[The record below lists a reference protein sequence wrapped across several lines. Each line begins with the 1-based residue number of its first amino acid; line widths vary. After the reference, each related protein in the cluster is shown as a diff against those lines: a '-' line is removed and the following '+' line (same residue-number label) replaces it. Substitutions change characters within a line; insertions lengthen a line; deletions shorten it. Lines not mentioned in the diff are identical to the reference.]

1 MGEFGIGQSVP
12 RFEDARLLRGGGR
25 YVADLVLPGMAQG
38 YVLRSPHSHARI
50 LRIDTKRAEAAPG
63 VLAVLTG
70 ADWRA
75 SGWGDLPVP
84 GGLKRRD
91 GSAFR
96 PPYPALVSDRAR
108 FVGDY
113 VAFVVAEN
121 YTDALD
127 AAELIEVDYEPLPAS
142 ASTEN
147 ASAPGA
153 APVWDACPDNIG
165 FVQTFGDKPAT
176 DAAFVRADRVIRHR
190 LVINRVT
197 AASMEPRGSV
207 GDYDATDG
215 RYTAYTAL
223 QRLHGFR
230 SDLAGVLK
238 IPESKLRVVSGDVGG
253 SFGMKTA
260 LYNETVLCLLAARRM
275 GRPVKWVSTRSEAF
289 LSDAQA
295 RDKVAEAELALDA
308 NGIFLGLRVRM
319 LAAIGA
325 YLQTGMPNFM
335 LNIGT
340 LAGVYRTPAIYA
352 ELAGVFTH
360 TAPMRPYR
368 GNGRP
373 EAAYVIERLVDLAA
387 DEMGIDPAELRRRNT
402 IPAEAMPFK
411 TGLTFTYDSG
421 EFEKNMDMAL
431 ELAEIQAFE
440 KRRLEARGHGKLRG
454 IGISNTI
461 ERAASQGFEGAE
473 IRFSK
478 AGTATLLMGSLTQG
492 QGHETTF
499 KQILCERLGIE
510 PDEVHYVQG
519 DTDQVFVGEGTG
531 GSRSAT
537 LGGSAVSVA
546 AERIISKGKRIAA
559 HILELDVEDITFS
572 DGVFSSP
579 KSNRTLTIKE
589 VAQAAME
596 SDRLPE
602 GVDVGLIA
610 GATYTARV
618 QNFPNGCH
626 VCELEIDAETGA
638 VDIIRYSVVDDVGTV
653 INPLLLKGQVVGGV
667 VQGIGQVLMEEIC
680 FDETGQNVT
689 ASFMDYAIPRASD
702 VSAFEVKSNP
712 VPTKT
717 NPLGVK
723 GAGEAGSVGALPAVA
738 NALVDALSHLGV
750 RDIDLPAT
758 PERIWRAIQAAKAPR
773 DASNPRGRGG
783 STLDTNDACT

>member
-1 MGEFGIGQSVP
+1 
-12 RFEDARLLRGGGR
+12 
-25 YVADLVLPGMAQG
+25 
-38 YVLRSPHSHARI
+38 
-50 LRIDTKRAEAAPG
+50 
-63 VLAVLTG
+63 
-70 ADWRA
+70 
-75 SGWGDLPVP
+75 
-84 GGLKRRD
+84 
-91 GSAFR
+91 
-96 PPYPALVSDRAR
+96 
-108 FVGDY
+108 
-113 VAFVVAEN
+113 
-121 YTDALD
+121 
-127 AAELIEVDYEPLPAS
+127 
-142 ASTEN
+142 
-147 ASAPGA
+147 
-153 APVWDACPDNIG
+153 
-165 FVQTFGDKPAT
+165 
-176 DAAFVRADRVIRHR
+176 
-190 LVINRVT
+190 
-197 AASMEPRGSV
+197 
-207 GDYDATDG
+207 
-215 RYTAYTAL
+215 
-223 QRLHGFR
+223 
-230 SDLAGVLK
+230 
-238 IPESKLRVVSGDVGG
+238 
-253 SFGMKTA
+253 
-260 LYNETVLCLLAARRM
+260 
-275 GRPVKWVSTRSEAF
+275 
-289 LSDAQA
+289 
-295 RDKVAEAELALDA
+295 
-308 NGIFLGLRVRM
+308 
-319 LAAIGA
+319 
-325 YLQTGMPNFM
+325 
-335 LNIGT
+335 
-340 LAGVYRTPAIYA
+340 
-352 ELAGVFTH
+352 
-360 TAPMRPYR
+360 
-368 GNGRP
+368 
-373 EAAYVIERLVDLAA
+373 
-387 DEMGIDPAELRRRNT
+387 
-402 IPAEAMPFK
+402 
-411 TGLTFTYDSG
+411 
-421 EFEKNMDMAL
+421 MDMAL
-431 ELAEIQAFE
+431 ELADIQAFE
-440 KRRLEARGHGKLRG
+440 KRRLEARGRGKLRG

-499 KQILCERLGIE
+499 KQILWERLGIE
-510 PDEVHYVQG
+510 PDDVHYVQG
-519 DTDQVFVGEGTG
+519 DTDQVFVGEGTF

-589 VAQAAME
+589 VAQAAMN

-702 VSAFEVKSNP
+702 VSTFEVKSNP

-750 RDIDLPAT
+750 RDIELPAM
-758 PERIWRAIQAAKAPR
+758 PERIWRAIQAAKVR
-773 DASNPRGRGG
+773 SER
-783 STLDTNDACT
+783 T